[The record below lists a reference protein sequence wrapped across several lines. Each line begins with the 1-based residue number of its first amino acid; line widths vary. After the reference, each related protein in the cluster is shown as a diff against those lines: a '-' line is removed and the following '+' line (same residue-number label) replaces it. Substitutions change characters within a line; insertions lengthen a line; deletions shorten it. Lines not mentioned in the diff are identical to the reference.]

1 MATLSTGIV
10 ENVYCRVCRLT
21 DLTLEKTLNTRILG
35 AGALAIAALIAAGCG
50 GAADTKDA
58 TAATG
63 SGTGAKLALV
73 AYSTPQVVYD
83 ELTPKFAA
91 TPAGRGTAFTASYGA
106 SGDQSRAVDSGLP
119 ADVVAFSLAPDITRL
134 VKDGLVAPDWTSEP
148 HNGIV
153 TDSVT
158 TFVVRKGN
166 PKHIR
171 TWADLLKPGV
181 QVLTPN
187 PFTSGGARWNIM
199 AAYGAQL
206 KLGRTPAQALAYLRE
221 LFTKH
226 VPVQDKSARD
236 ALQTFT
242 GGKGDVLLSYENEAI
257 TARQKGE
264 KVDYH
269 TPDQT
274 ILIEN
279 PVAVTKNAKPQARAF
294 LRYLWTPAAQAVF
307 AKHGYRPVVAAVARR
322 FSSRFAEPKTLFT
335 IDDLGG
341 WDKVMTDFFDP
352 ANGAVAKIEQD
363 AGVSTAK

>member
-1 MATLSTGIV
+1 MLSAAAV
-10 ENVYCRVCRLT
+10 
-21 DLTLEKTLNTRILG
+21 
-35 AGALAIAALIAAGCG
+35 ALVALVAAGCG
-50 GAADTKDA
+50 GASDTKD
-58 TAATG
+58 G
-63 SGTGAKLALV
+63 SSSSGGGEKLSLV

-83 ELTPKFAA
+83 ELQPKFAA
-91 TPAGRGTAFTASYGA
+91 TGAGEGTSFSSSYGA
-106 SGDQSRAVDSGLP
+106 SGDQSRAVESGLP

-134 VKDGLVAPDWTSEP
+134 VKANLVSSDWTSEP
-148 HNGIV
+148 HKGMV

-166 PKHIR
+166 PKNIH

-206 KLGRTPAQALAYLRE
+206 KQGKTPDQALAYLKE

-257 TARQKGE
+257 TAQQKGE
-264 KVDYH
+264 KVDYV

-279 PVAVTKNAKPQARAF
+279 PVAVTTKAKPEAKKF
-294 LRYLWTPAAQAVF
+294 LDYLWTPAAQTIF
-307 AKHGYRPVVAAVARR
+307 AKHGYRPVVPSVAKQ
-322 FSSRFAEPKTLFT
+322 FTSQFPKPKTLFT

-352 ANGAVAKIEQD
+352 QNGSVAKIED
-363 AGVSTAK
+363 AAGVSTAS

>member
-1 MATLSTGIV
+1 M
-10 ENVYCRVCRLT
+10 
-21 DLTLEKTLNTRILG
+21 
-35 AGALAIAALIAAGCG
+35 
-50 GAADTKDA
+50 
-58 TAATG
+58 
-63 SGTGAKLALV
+63 
-73 AYSTPQVVYD
+73 
-83 ELTPKFAA
+83 
-91 TPAGRGTAFTASYGA
+91 
-106 SGDQSRAVDSGLP
+106 
-119 ADVVAFSLAPDITRL
+119 
-134 VKDGLVAPDWTSEP
+134 
-148 HNGIV
+148 V

-166 PKHIR
+166 PKNIH

-206 KLGRTPAQALAYLRE
+206 KQGKTPDQALAYLKE

-257 TARQKGE
+257 TAQQKGE
-264 KVDYH
+264 KVDYV

-279 PVAVTKNAKPQARAF
+279 PVAVTTKAKPEAKKF
-294 LRYLWTPAAQAVF
+294 LDYLWSPAAQTIF
-307 AKHGYRPVVAAVARR
+307 AKHGYRPVVPSVAKK
-322 FSSRFAEPKTLFT
+322 FTSQFPKPKTLFT

-352 ANGAVAKIEQD
+352 ENGSVAKIEEA
-363 AGVSTAK
+363 AGVSTAS

>member
-1 MATLSTGIV
+1 MLSAAAV
-10 ENVYCRVCRLT
+10 
-21 DLTLEKTLNTRILG
+21 
-35 AGALAIAALIAAGCG
+35 ALVALVAAGCG
-50 GAADTKDA
+50 GASDTKD
-58 TAATG
+58 G
-63 SGTGAKLALV
+63 SSSSGGGEKLSLV

-83 ELTPKFAA
+83 ELQPKFAA
-91 TPAGRGTAFTASYGA
+91 TGAGEGTSFSSSYGA
-106 SGDQSRAVDSGLP
+106 SGDQSRAVESGLP

-134 VKDGLVAPDWTSEP
+134 VKANLVSSDWTSEP
-148 HNGIV
+148 HKGMV

-166 PKHIR
+166 PKHIK

-206 KLGRTPAQALAYLRE
+206 KQGKTPEQALAYLKE

-257 TARQKGE
+257 TAQQKGE
-264 KVDYH
+264 KVDYV

-279 PVAVTKNAKPQARAF
+279 PVAVTTKAKPEAKKF
-294 LRYLWTPAAQAVF
+294 LDYLWTPAAQTIF
-307 AKHGYRPVVAAVARR
+307 AKHGYRPVVPSVAKK
-322 FSSRFAEPKTLFT
+322 FTSQFPKPKTLFT

-352 ANGAVAKIEQD
+352 QNGSVAKIEND
-363 AGVSTAK
+363 AGVSTAS

>member
-1 MATLSTGIV
+1 VKGRMISATV
-10 ENVYCRVCRLT
+10 V
-21 DLTLEKTLNTRILG
+21 
-35 AGALAIAALIAAGCG
+35 ALVAVVVAGCG

-63 SGTGAKLALV
+63 GGGGAKLSLV

-83 ELTPKFAA
+83 ELAPKFAA
-91 TPAGRGTAFTASYGA
+91 TADGKGTTFSSSYGA
-106 SGDQSRAVDSGLP
+106 SGDQSRAVESGLP

-134 VKDGLVAPDWTSEP
+134 VKANIVSPDWTSEP
-148 HNGIV
+148 HKGIV

-158 TFVVRKGN
+158 TFLVRKGN
-166 PKHIR
+166 PKNIH

-181 QVLTPN
+181 EVLTPN

-206 KLGRTPAQALAYLRE
+206 KEGKTPAEALAYLKQ

-257 TARQKGE
+257 TAQQKGE
-264 KVDYH
+264 KVDYV

-279 PVAVTKNAKPQARAF
+279 PVAVTTKAKPEARRF
-294 LRYLWTPAAQAVF
+294 LDYLWTPEAQTVF
-307 AKHGYRPVVAAVARR
+307 AKHGYRPVVASVAKKYA
-322 FSSRFAEPKTLFT
+322 SRFPDPKTLFT

-352 ANGAVAKIEQD
+352 EKGSVAKIEED
-363 AGVSTAK
+363 AGVSTAN

>member
-1 MATLSTGIV
+1 MLSAAAV
-10 ENVYCRVCRLT
+10 
-21 DLTLEKTLNTRILG
+21 
-35 AGALAIAALIAAGCG
+35 ALVALVAAGCG
-50 GAADTKDA
+50 GASDTKD
-58 TAATG
+58 G
-63 SGTGAKLALV
+63 SSSSGGGEKLSLV

-83 ELTPKFAA
+83 ELQPKFAA
-91 TPAGRGTAFTASYGA
+91 TGAGEGTSFSSSYGA
-106 SGDQSRAVDSGLP
+106 SGDQSRAVESGLP

-134 VKDGLVAPDWTSEP
+134 VKANLVSSDWTSEP
-148 HNGIV
+148 HKGMV

-166 PKHIR
+166 PKNIH

-206 KLGRTPAQALAYLRE
+206 KQGKTPDQALAYLKE

-257 TARQKGE
+257 TAQQKGE
-264 KVDYH
+264 KVDYV

-279 PVAVTKNAKPQARAF
+279 PVAVTTKAKPEAKKF
-294 LRYLWTPAAQAVF
+294 LDYLWSPAAQTIF
-307 AKHGYRPVVAAVARR
+307 AKHGYRPVVPSVAKK
-322 FSSRFAEPKTLFT
+322 FTSQFPEPKTLFT

-352 ANGAVAKIEQD
+352 ENGSVAKIEEA
-363 AGVSTAK
+363 AGVSTAS